1 MLKNALKAFTASLTS
16 SARAKIALDQGF
28 LAVLSVVII
37 TIILWGIKSYEDQY
51 IETATTKISTSYIN
65 ALEKSLNQSLYSID
79 RMADRWLVRG
89 GTPEPEWR
97 QDATAYILHQDELIF
112 LRVVGVPLTPWQEPQ
127 ADVERF
133 DFYAQAVNQDFH
145 DAQDKTTLANAF
157 HIEHNERGQ
166 SVLYYFSPISVLKQ
180 SFIASVYDINTLVQ
194 SSLKLEE
201 KPYFDISIKV
211 NNNPI
216 FKMSNALDLYEP
228 DKFKQIH
235 LLNFRDQAWI
245 IEVVPTQEFIKHNL
259 VLLPKVGFVLG
270 IGLVL
275 FAVFI
280 LYSRQRV
287 RVQHLELIKSERLL
301 TLFIQKAPVSIA
313 MFDIEFKYLSA
324 SDRWYDDY
332 NIAQKNIIGL
342 NHFEVFKDSNFEME
356 PWRAAFLKCLKGESI
371 RVDEALF
378 VQKNG
383 ARVWLKYELYPWYAY
398 GRHVGGLIMFSED
411 ITEHKKFDSIKNE
424 FISTV
429 SHELR
434 TPLTS
439 IKGAL
444 VLLGS
449 RVATKIDD
457 RSNRL
462 LSISLDS
469 CDRLSKLVDDILD
482 MQKITAGKMDFNFN
496 QVDIHHLL
504 QLILERNAALQQKYQ
519 VKFHFISHAAG
530 NVECWLDPYRFEQ
543 VITNLLSNAAKFSP
557 RESSVTITLSSSG
570 THALISVRDEGRG
583 IEDEFKARIFERFSQ
598 EDSSDTRSHEGTGL
612 GLHISKNIV
621 EAFQGSISFESSLGE
636 GTTFFVQLP
645 LMQKQL
651 AL

>member
-1 MLKNALKAFTASLTS
+1 MRIYSTLLAFILVFFTSCFPATAIDINSEFSSKKIESIHYSFTPNSLEDAQQSNLQQWQSLNNKPLNLGLETRPVWIQFQLNNYLNKPTEPILSLDNPLLNNVYLYHFMGEKQLKSEHLGDALPLSN
-16 SARAKIALDQGF
+16 RA
-28 LAVLSVVII
+28 
-37 TIILWGIKSYEDQY
+37 IKSESLLVKLTLPANS
-51 IETATTKISTSYIN
+51 ETTVYLNVNNN
-65 ALEKSLNQSLYSID
+65 AGI
-79 RMADRWLVRG
+79 G
-89 GTPEPEWR
+89 
-97 QDATAYILHQDELIF
+97 
-112 LRVVGVPLTPWQEPQ
+112 LRVPLTLWQ
-127 ADVERF
+127 
-133 DFYAQAVNQDFH
+133 QD
-145 DAQDKTTLANAF
+145 ALLAHKSMLNLHYGLLIGF
-157 HIEHNERGQ
+157 I
-166 SVLYYFSPISVLKQ
+166 FSLAIS
-180 SFIASVYDINTLVQ
+180 S
-194 SSLKLEE
+194 
-201 KPYFDISIKV
+201 
-211 NNNPI
+211 
-216 FKMSNALDLYEP
+216 
-228 DKFKQIH
+228 
-235 LLNFRDQAWI
+235 
-245 IEVVPTQEFIKHNL
+245 
-259 VLLPKVGFVLG
+259 
-270 IGLVL
+270 LVL
-275 FAVFI
+275 FAFFI

-287 RVQHLELIKSERLL
+287 RVQHLELVKSERLL

-356 PWRAAFLKCLKGESI
+356 PWHTAFLKCLKGESI

-496 QVDIHHLL
+496 QVDIHNLL

-519 VKFHFISHAAG
+519 VKFNFISHAAG

-557 RESSVTITLSSSG
+557 RDSNVTITLSSSG

-621 EAFQGSISFESSLGE
+621 EAFQGSISFESRLGE